1 MGHTF
6 EITTELLQPVLAR
19 LLNDETAQPKNFDL
33 IALKPGA
40 GNPTSLGV
48 YRVSGQA
55 HLAGETCDFSLVVK
69 HLANGLPMMDASQEN
84 YWNYWRR
91 EMVFFESPI
100 AQRIPTSIG
109 YPTYLGQSDL
119 PDGSALFWN
128 SDLGDLTKTEWTW
141 AQCLNA
147 ARLVAELN
155 SIDSSDL
162 DQYKWLNRNQPDGWH
177 DFYVAWGAP
186 DPREALFDNAATQS
200 EGAGLLEISKPYILN
215 HDLIKGILYSGRHTF
230 VHGDFNLNNL
240 VPVTDGEV
248 TLIALDWQLA
258 GVARIGTELAAIYN
272 VAIEHGVCPVDEAKF
287 NQLCLTYTERFNQ
300 LNPCDPA
307 SLDEVRLAAAAMG
320 YFIIEGMAMFWQNPT
335 PEDSPEV
342 ASQKIAELYKIFTT
356 TPIHLYAKVLT
367 ELL

>member
-6 EITTELLQPVLAR
+6 ELSTELLQPVLAT
-19 LLNDETAQPKNFDL
+19 LLNDETARPDSFEM

-55 HLAGETCDFSLVVK
+55 LLSGDIQDFSLVVK
-69 HLANGLPMMDASQEN
+69 HLANGLPMMDASQET
-84 YWNYWRR
+84 YWNFWRR
-91 EMVFFESPI
+91 EIVFFESPI
-100 AQRIPTSIG
+100 AQRIPASIG
-109 YPTYLGQSDL
+109 FPTYLGQSSL
-119 PDGSALFWN
+119 TDGTALFWN
-128 SDLGDLTKTEWTW
+128 SDLGDLAKTAWTW
-141 AQCLNA
+141 EQCLNA

-155 SIDSSDL
+155 SVDSSDL
-162 DQYKWLNRNQPDGWH
+162 YQYGWLNQNQPDGWH

-186 DPREALFDNAATQS
+186 DPRKALFEYAAAHP
-200 EGAGLLEISKPYILN
+200 EAAVLLEISKPYILD

-240 VPVTDGEV
+240 VPVTGGDI

-258 GVARIGTELAAIYN
+258 GVARLGTEVAAIFN
-272 VAIEHGVCPVDEAKF
+272 VAIEHGVCAVEEASF
-287 NQLCLTYTERFNQ
+287 NELCQAYTERFNQ
-300 LNPCDPA
+300 LNPEEPA

-320 YFIIEGMAMFWQNPT
+320 YFIIEGMAMYWQNPT
-335 PEDSPEV
+335 PDDSPEV
-342 ASQKIAELYKIFTT
+342 ARQKIGELFKTFTS
-356 TPIHLYAKVLT
+356 TPIHVYAKVLT

>member
-6 EITTELLQPVLAR
+6 ELTTELLQPVLGR
-19 LLNDETAQPKNFDL
+19 LLDVEAAQPKAFGL

-55 HLAGETCDFSLVVK
+55 LVAGEPRNFSLVVK
-69 HLANGLPMMDASQEN
+69 HLANGLPMMDASKEE

-100 AQRIPTSIG
+100 AKRIPASIG

-128 SDLGDLTKTEWTW
+128 SDLGDLTKTQWTW
-141 AQCLNA
+141 DQCLNA

-177 DFYVAWGAP
+177 DFYAAWGAP
-186 DPREALFDNAATQS
+186 DPRAALFQYAQSQPSSAA
-200 EGAGLLEISKPYILN
+200 LLDISKPYILD

-240 VPVTDGEV
+240 VPVTNGDI

-258 GVARIGTELAAIYN
+258 GVARIGTEVAAIFN
-272 VAIEHGVCPVDEAKF
+272 VAIEHGVCGVTEAKF
-287 NQLCLTYTERFNQ
+287 NELCLAYTERFNL
-300 LNPCDPA
+300 LNPAAPA
-307 SLDEVRLAAAAMG
+307 SIDEVRLAAAAMG
-320 YFIIEGMAMFWQNPT
+320 YFIIEGLAMFYSNPT
-335 PEDSPEV
+335 PEDPREV
-342 ASQKIAELYKIFTT
+342 AQQKIAELFKTYVT
-356 TPIHLYAKVLT
+356 TPIHIYAKVLT
-367 ELL
+367 DLL